1 MFLSRNI
8 ISQTYI
14 VVNSFVGAILWY
26 TSIVSVL
33 ENEFAFQ
40 IKASGLPAPER
51 EYRFMTTR
59 RFRFDFC
66 WPVFRVVV
74 EIEGGTW
81 ARGRHTRGSGF
92 EKDCEKYAEALI
104 AGWSVLR
111 VTGAMVEDGRAINY
125 LTQILEMKGL

>member
-26 TSIVSVL
+26 TSTVSDL
-33 ENEFAFQ
+33 ENDFAFQ

-111 VTGAMVEDGRAINY
+111 VTGKMVEDGRAINY

>member
-1 MFLSRNI
+1 M
-8 ISQTYI
+8 SQ
-14 VVNSFVGAILWY
+14 SK
-26 TSIVSVL
+26 L
-33 ENEFAFQ
+33 EEVFAFQ